1 MSGPLFFFVRLKK
14 KKKKKKKKSVEKN
27 AVFRFSIA
35 TFTDDADV
43 DSQRNSSSRRIGF
56 PYWPSPFSLFF
67 LFLLPFFFGGRRV
80 PAVPEVVAVVIALV
94 VAVTVTVVAV
104 VAVVAV
110 AVAVAGVVTVVS

>member
-1 MSGPLFFFVRLKK
+1 MRLLLTTPTSTRNETLPVEESGFPIGRHLFPYFFF
-14 KKKKKKKKSVEKN
+14 S
-27 AVFRFSIA
+27 FC
-35 TFTDDADV
+35 
-43 DSQRNSSSRRIGF
+43 
-56 PYWPSPFSLFF
+56 
-67 LFLLPFFFGGRRV
+67 PFFFGGRRV